1 MAPARHVQRGPARE
15 RGPAAL
21 LLERGPADR
30 QRASRHPPRPRPY
43 VQGHLP
49 PLQAHAGLPLPAQGR
64 LGHPRP
70 AGRARDRE
78 GAGDLR
84 QGGDRASGGRGRVH
98 PPLPRVGDALHRR
111 LGADDRADGLLGEH
125 GRRLL
130 HPRQLVHRVGVVA
143 AAADLGQGA
152 HLPGLQGGALRP
164 ADRRHPLVARGGARV
179 PGGRGPVDLR
189 PLPGG
194 GRGLPPRRRGTHLV
208 PGVDHDSLD
217 PALEPR
223 PRRASRGRLR
233 LRAYRFRSQSE
244 LAKRAAVSGE
254 LAKRAA
260 VPGELAKRAAVPGKL
275 AQQAAARRRLARR
288 RAARRGL
295 PRLSS
300 GGELSRTRSHRH
312 PVLRRDPGPRR
323 GPRRCGAAGRR
334 LHHREAGEG
343 RRPGGDAL
351 HAPVRPPP
359 GRRTH
364 LPGVGGRLRDHR
376 GRHRHRALRARLRR
390 GRHPAVPGQGSAGGA
405 RSGARRVLPARGG
418 AGGGQV
424 LQGRRPD
431 PHRRPRG
438 ARADVPL
445 RAVFPQLSARM
456 AHRRSPHLLREARV
470 VHRDQPDP

>member
-1 MAPARHVQRGPARE
+1 MEGKTEGMTGFADVPSRYDGVKLEEEVLALWREHDMFNVAQRQHEGRPLYCWNEGPPTANGRPGIHHVLARTFKDIFPASSTCRATTALAR
-15 RGPAAL
+15 P
-21 LLERGPADR
+21 
-30 QRASRHPPRPRPY
+30 
-43 VQGHLP
+43 V
-49 PLQAHAGLPLPAQGR
+49 
-64 LGHPRP
+64 GHPRP

-78 GAGDLR
+78 GARDLR
-84 QGGDRASGGRGRVH
+84 QGGDRAPGRGGRVH
-98 PPLPRVGDALHRR
+98 PPVPRVGDALHRR

-143 AAADLGQGA
+143 AAADLGQGT
-152 HLPGLQGGALRP
+152 HLPGLQGGAVRP
-164 ADRRHPLVARGGARV
+164 ADRRHPLVARGRARV

-208 PGVDHDSLD
+208 LGVDHHALD
-217 PALEPR
+217 PALEPC

-233 LRAYRFRSQSE
+233 LRAHRFRYWSE
-244 LAKRAAVSGE
+244 FAQRAAT
-254 LAKRAA
+254 
-260 VPGELAKRAAVPGKL
+260 
-275 AQQAAARRRLARR
+275 RRRLARR

-312 PVLRRDPGPRR
+312 PVLRRDPDPRR
-323 GPRRCGAAGRR
+323 GPRRCGAGGRR

-364 LPGVGGRLRDHR
+364 LPRVGSRLRDHR
-376 GRHRHRALRARLRR
+376 GRHRHRALRAGLR
-390 GRHPAVPGQGSAGGA
+390 
-405 RSGARRVLPARGG
+405 
-418 AGGGQV
+418 
-424 LQGRRPD
+424 
-431 PHRRPRG
+431 
-438 ARADVPL
+438 
-445 RAVFPQLSARM
+445 
-456 AHRRSPHLLREARV
+456 
-470 VHRDQPDP
+470 